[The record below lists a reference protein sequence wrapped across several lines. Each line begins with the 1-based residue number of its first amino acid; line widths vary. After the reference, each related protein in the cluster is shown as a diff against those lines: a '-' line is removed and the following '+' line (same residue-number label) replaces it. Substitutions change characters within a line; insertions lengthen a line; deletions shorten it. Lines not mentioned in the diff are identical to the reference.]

1 MKTQNLKRKTMINR
15 FICALSAAMLL
26 SGQSAQAQTNIGNEQ
41 IDVVK
46 AYQPMLSDAVKISD
60 VPQSDTMVNYV
71 PDMTYELTKVR
82 FNTIY
87 TISPIKAVKVKDD
100 NIKKLYRGFV
110 RGGYG
115 TKNTPFIDA
124 YFNSLRSK
132 EYDAGAYL
140 SHISSSGKVRGWE
153 GFPGMSETST
163 GVFGSRFFSGNTL
176 SGNIDFSRNSY
187 HYYGYDDTFYE
198 KKDTKHR
205 FTDIGG
211 NILLGSNLENG
222 SDTRYKAG
230 LEFGNFSDNT
240 GHQEGRF
247 LIDGE
252 LYTKLGEFEAGGRI
266 LADINKYES
275 DSLGSQKRNI
285 FKIEPRFS
293 RKFGRLELTAGLNIP
308 IDANEKTNYYLLPHV
323 RLDVIVAKETISAF
337 AQLSGD
343 VERTSY
349 RSLSKDNPFIGN
361 FDGPEL
367 LNKRNNFDLQGGVNI
382 KIENQ
387 LAFIGSF
394 NLTRIKDD
402 AFFMNYENIELKA
415 DSPFT
420 VLRQRT
426 EYGVYYDDNTRLRL
440 HAELV
445 YDQNE
450 KSGISLA
457 VDYESNKTD
466 SLDKPLFRPGLTLT
480 AKGHY
485 NIGEKIY
492 TKASIA
498 WVDSRYYFKGI
509 NSQGEQEFG
518 TLDGYLDV
526 SLGVDYRFSKV
537 LSTFIQ
543 INNATASK
551 YSRWYNY
558 PSYRLGVFAGASYA
572 F

>member
-1 MKTQNLKRKTMINR
+1 MRARI
-15 FICALSAAMLL
+15 ICVFSAAMLL
-26 SGQSAQAQTNIGNEQ
+26 CLQHTWAQNNIGNEQ

-46 AYQPMLSDAVKISD
+46 AYQPMLSDAIKISD

-71 PDMTYELTKVR
+71 PDMTYELPKVR

-132 EYDAGAYL
+132 EYDAGAYV

-153 GFPGMSETST
+153 GFPGMSETSL

-176 SGNIDFSRNSY
+176 SGNIDFSRNGY

-198 KKDTKHR
+198 KDDTKHR

-222 SDTRYKAG
+222 SDTRYEAG
-230 LEFGNFSDNT
+230 LEFGNFADNT
-240 GHQEGRF
+240 GHKEGRF
-247 LIDGE
+247 VFDGS
-252 LYTKLGEFEAGGRI
+252 LYTKLGEFNAGGRI
-266 LADINKYES
+266 LADVNKYES
-275 DSLGSQKRNI
+275 DSLGSLKRNI

-293 RKFGRLELTAGLNIP
+293 RKFGRMELTAGLNIP

-323 RLDVIVAKETISAF
+323 RLDVIIAKETISAF

-367 LNKRNNFDLQGGVNI
+367 LNQRNNFDLQAGVNI

-394 NLTRIKDD
+394 ALTRIKDD
-402 AFFMNYENIELKA
+402 AFFLNYENIELKA

-466 SLDKPLFRPGLTLT
+466 SLDKPLFRPGFTLT

-498 WVDSRYYFKGI
+498 WVDSRYYLKGFD
-509 NSQGEQEFG
+509 NQGQQEYG